1 MTEFAYLLM
10 GLAGLYLGSESLVRG
25 AVDLADRYRL
35 PDAIFGMLVLAI
47 GTDLPEIFVAVDAS
61 VRSLNGEDLSGIVIG
76 SAIGSSIGQF
86 GLVFGVAGFIGFA
99 ARPRHLGWRNTTF
112 LLLGTVALFAFAYD
126 GAISRLEGG
135 LLILGYSI
143 YLYSLFFRGDQT
155 PEGEDRNNDGSALR
169 GWLLLVAGLFLLLI
183 SAEVTVAGATAF
195 GQAVGLSNVA
205 VSAVVI
211 GMGSSLPE
219 LSVSFVALLKKR
231 GGLSVGNLMGS
242 NVLDTWLV
250 PGLGAVISPLA
261 VPAAVMWVDLPILFV
276 ISLLVL
282 GFLYHSR
289 RGIRAP
295 EAATL
300 LSIYLVYVFVRLA
313 GPGS

>member
-1 MTEFAYLLM
+1 MTEFLYLLL
-10 GLAGLYLGSESLVRG
+10 GLAGLYLGSEALVRG

-35 PDAIFGMLVLAI
+35 PDAVFGMLVLAV
-47 GTDLPEIFVAVDAS
+47 GTDLPEIFVAVDAA
-61 VRSLNGEDLSGIVIG
+61 VRSLSGEDLSGIVIG

-99 ARPRHLGWRNTTF
+99 ARPRNAGWRNTIF
-112 LLLGTVALFAFAYD
+112 LLLGIVLLLVCAKD
-126 GAISRLEGG
+126 GYISRAEGWI
-135 LLILGYSI
+135 LILGYGV
-143 YLYSLFFRGDQT
+143 YLYSLFFRGTYSSDEHAAHF
-155 PEGEDRNNDGSALR
+155 EGGAWK
-169 GWLLLVAGLFLLLI
+169 GWLLLAVGLVLLLV
-183 SAEVTVAGATAF
+183 SAEVTVAAATAF
-195 GQAVGLSNVA
+195 GQTVGLSNVA

-261 VPAAVMWVDLPILFV
+261 VPAAVMWVDLPILFL
-276 ISLLVL
+276 ITLLVL
-282 GFLYHSR
+282 GFLYHSL
-289 RGIRAP
+289 RGIRGA
-295 EAATL
+295 EASVL
-300 LSIYLVYVFVRLA
+300 LGLYVIYVFVRLA